1 MFFCPHNAMQRVNF
15 NAKTEEEFR
24 SNLRLV
30 QRALKA
36 GDFKKVLPTR
46 VDCVLIWRVA
56 LLGALAVSTGN

>member
-1 MFFCPHNAMQRVNF
+1 MQRVNF

-36 GDFKKVLPTR
+36 GDFKKVLQTR